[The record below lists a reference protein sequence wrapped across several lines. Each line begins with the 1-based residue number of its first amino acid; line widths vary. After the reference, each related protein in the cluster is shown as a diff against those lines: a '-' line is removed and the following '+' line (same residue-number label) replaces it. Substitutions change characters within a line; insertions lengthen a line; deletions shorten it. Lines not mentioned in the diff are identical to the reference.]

1 MSYVDGQQLF
11 VAQHSA
17 VKIKISSNFL
27 NAIRVFQRENVGHE
41 KLVHDLAVSFR
52 LERGGQFESGFQII
66 SL

>member
-41 KLVHDLAVSFR
+41 TRCPTLAEIRALKLR
-52 LERGGQFESGFQII
+52 LST
-66 SL
+66 